1 MAGAPSLSD
10 RGAGAM
16 LGLALGD
23 ALGAKR
29 EGGIL
34 GRSIWALLCLPYG
47 RLLRWTD
54 DTQMSLGA
62 AESLLARGA
71 VDQDDLAR
79 RWAEAASWARGY
91 GPGTLTLLAQV
102 RAGRNWRDAS
112 RSVFR
117 DGSWGNG
124 GAMRA
129 APVGLFFRG
138 RREELL
144 RAAAAVAEIT
154 HAHPLGIEGA
164 VLVAAATDAVLGGAS
179 PAALLDEL
187 AGLAR
192 AEEFRSRLAWAKA
205 ALAGSPGVREVRK
218 NLGNGVAAHQSV
230 VTALYAF
237 ARHPDDFGALTAFVR
252 DVDGDVDTIG
262 AMSGALFGA
271 RNGPAALPAEPL
283 SRLEGR
289 ERLEDAGRLLV
300 ERAAP

>member
-1 MAGAPSLSD
+1 MTSPSLSD

-29 EGGIL
+29 EGGII
-34 GRSIWALLCLPYG
+34 GRSIWALVCLPYG

-62 AESLLARGA
+62 AESLIERGG
-71 VDQDDLAR
+71 VDCDDLAR
-79 RWAEAASWARGY
+79 RWAAAASWARGY

-102 RAGRNWRDAS
+102 RAGRNWKDAS

-124 GAMRA
+124 AAMRA
-129 APVGLFFRG
+129 APFGLFYRG
-138 RREELL
+138 KRDELL
-144 RAAAAVAEIT
+144 RAAAEAAAIT
-154 HAHPLGIEGA
+154 HAHPLGVEGA
-164 VLVAAATDAVLGGAS
+164 VLIAGATESVLRGTEPDALI
-179 PAALLDEL
+179 DEL
-187 AGLAR
+187 SRLAR
-192 AEEFRSRLAWAKA
+192 GEEFRTRLFWARG
-205 ALAGSPGVREVRK
+205 ALSSPVDAGETRRR
-218 NLGNGVAAHQSV
+218 LGNGVAAHQSV

-237 ARHPDDFGALTAFVR
+237 ARHPDDFDALTAFVR

-271 RNGPAALPAEPL
+271 RNGVAALPSEHLA
-283 SRLEGR
+283 RLEAR
-289 ERLEDAGRLLV
+289 ERLENAGRRLV
-300 ERAAP
+300 A